1 MYYNSL
7 IKMVLIGLDF
17 EAFNQ
22 FGTNPSSFTEKR
34 LLTKY
39 WNKHDLISNIFN
51 KQVII
56 DSLHVI

>member
-1 MYYNSL
+1 MYIFKL
-7 IKMVLIGLDF
+7 AFILIGLDF

-22 FGTNPSSFTEKR
+22 FATNPSSFTEKR

-39 WNKHDLISNIFN
+39 WNKHDSISNLFT